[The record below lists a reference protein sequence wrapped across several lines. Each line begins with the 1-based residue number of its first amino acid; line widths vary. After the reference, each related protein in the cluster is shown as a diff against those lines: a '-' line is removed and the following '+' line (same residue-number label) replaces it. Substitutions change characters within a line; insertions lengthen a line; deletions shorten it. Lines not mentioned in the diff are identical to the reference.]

1 MSKPSPTIG
10 IGIGLSTLAA
20 VVLAFPCALQ
30 AVAQETP
37 GAFDAAN
44 AEARR
49 YTEIQNQL
57 RNQAE
62 VLRSDR
68 ARGLLQC
75 QGAGPAAAQQACAA
89 NLELNLRRRG
99 LDLQNRAIQQQN
111 SHSLIL
117 KGIGV
122 HRVP

>member
-1 MSKPSPTIG
+1 MAKPSCRT
-10 IGIGLSTLAA
+10 GLSALAA
-20 VVLAFPCALQ
+20 AAMALLGSLP
-30 AVAQETP
+30 AGAQETP
-37 GAFDAAN
+37 GQFDAAN

-49 YTEIQNQL
+49 YNEIQNQL
-57 RNQAE
+57 RNQAQA
-62 VLRSDR
+62 LRSDR

-89 NLELNLRRRG
+89 HLELNLRRRG
-99 LDLQNRAIQQQN
+99 LELQNRAIQQQN

>member
-1 MSKPSPTIG
+1 MAKPLRRIG

-20 VVLAFPCALQ
+20 AAMLCALP
-30 AVAQETP
+30 AAAQETP

-49 YTEIQNQL
+49 YNEVQNQF
-57 RNQAE
+57 RNQAQ
-62 VLRSDR
+62 VLRNDR

-89 NLELNLRRRG
+89 NLELNLRRHG
-99 LDLQNRAIQQQN
+99 LELQNRAIQQQD